1 MPVIIILALI
11 FLLMVQI
18 QVFEIAFIKLGLE
31 PSTSIFILLT
41 SLLGSA
47 INIPIFSLKTHAPL
61 QLDHAKIPRILGK
74 FVKNRHPDRVIIAIN
89 LGGCI
94 IPVGLCFYFLS
105 LQLLNIA
112 DIGIGLSVITLIS
125 YKLSQPVPGV
135 GIGMPVLIAPLS
147 SSIIALALDHAHAAQ
162 LAYVTGVLGVLIG
175 ADIFNIN
182 KVKDLNTP
190 LASIGGAGTF
200 DGIFLTGILAA
211 LLA

>member
-1 MPVIIILALI
+1 MPVIMIIALI
-11 FLLMVQI
+11 FLLMVQVQI
-18 QVFEIAFIKLGLE
+18 FEIAFIKLGLE
-31 PSTSIFILLT
+31 PSTSAIILIS

-47 INIPIFSLKTHAPL
+47 INIPLFSLKTHANLHLP
-61 QLDHAKIPRILGK
+61 QPKSPRLLANL
-74 FVKNRHPDRVIIAIN
+74 VKNSRPGQVIVAIN

-105 LQLLNIA
+105 LNLVNLG
-112 DIGIGLSVITLIS
+112 DIGIGLLVITLLS
-125 YKLSQPVPGV
+125 YKLSQAVPGV

-147 SSIIALALDHAHAAQ
+147 STIIALILDHAHAAH
-162 LAYVTGVLGVLIG
+162 LAYITGVLGVLVG
-175 ADIFNIN
+175 ADILNIH

>member
-1 MPVIIILALI
+1 MPIIMIIALI
-11 FLLMVQI
+11 FLLMVQVQI
-18 QVFEIAFIKLGLE
+18 FEIAFIKLGLE
-31 PSTSIFILLT
+31 PSTSVIILIS

-47 INIPIFSLKTHAPL
+47 INIPLFSLKTHSNSHLAP
-61 QLDHAKIPRILGK
+61 AKLPGFMGK
-74 FVKNRHPDRVIIAIN
+74 LVKNSLPGHVVVAIN

-105 LQLLNIA
+105 LQLLNPV
-112 DIGIGLSVITLIS
+112 DIGMGLLVITMIS

-147 SSIIALALDHAHAAQ
+147 SSIIALFLDHAHAAH
-162 LAYVTGVLGVLIG
+162 LAYITGVLGVLIG
-175 ADIFNIN
+175 ADICNIH